1 MGDVNM
7 FEVVIGAGMIGVGFC
22 SLCVSLALRLHP
34 KTSNKRAAAYGIV
47 GILFGIIGVAGVV

>member
-1 MGDVNM
+1 M
-7 FEVVIGAGMIGVGFC
+7 FEVVVGAGMIGVGFC

-34 KTSNKRAAAYGIV
+34 RVSNKKAAAYGIV